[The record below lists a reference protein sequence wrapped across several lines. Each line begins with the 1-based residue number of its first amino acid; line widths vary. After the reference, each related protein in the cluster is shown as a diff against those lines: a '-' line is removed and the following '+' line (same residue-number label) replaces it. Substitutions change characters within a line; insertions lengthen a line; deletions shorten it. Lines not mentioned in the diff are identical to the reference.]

1 MDDPKKLISE
11 AQDALENGAET
22 LEETANE
29 AAETAK
35 ESVDEAVEAAET
47 AGGELEEIAEEAE
60 EEVKSFDESLE
71 KADEQA
77 EEAGEA
83 VIYDVRERK
92 KSKKKE
98 KKSLSSYFKSTR
110 FKKGSFAT
118 ILTIGFIVIVILF
131 NVFFSILEERFP
143 SLKLDMTENKIY
155 SLSDDALDAAKKIDI
170 DTTVYILASEDKA
183 KDDSLLSYYGLQY
196 SQIPILCEKCAEAN
210 PKIHVEYVDLD
221 LNPQF
226 ASQTKYQG
234 YKLQS
239 GTVILENAR
248 RIRVLGIGDF
258 FTTEYDS
265 NYTPTYYMQ
274 TGGALTTGLM
284 QVQAAEIPKIAVAT
298 GGHSE
303 ALTSSLK
310 PQSSASRTVS
320 FQELMESNNFEYE
333 EFDILTEEIPED
345 ASILLLPTPMTDY
358 TQTELEKMDAFLA
371 ESVAKNRAIWVTCD
385 PSQPELPNFSAF
397 LAEWGIELP
406 NNTMIYETDSSHTTT
421 NYEYYFISDLTG
433 DVDIGGI
440 KGTTEYGYFY
450 TPVCRPVTLLYNYN
464 SNNTTYSLAKTTE
477 FAYTKALVTE
487 GEENGQGE
495 EGEENGQ
502 SEQGEESSQ
511 AQPEEPIEYGVYTT
525 LGLSQKVNKISNVN
539 YNKNVVVFGSSGM
552 FVSSYLTG
560 STFGNAEYL
569 VDLAR
574 YSAGVQDSE
583 IGVYKDKTAVNTY
596 DISITSGAR
605 NFFGVGV
612 FTILIPLALIVAGL
626 CVYLRRRH
634 L

>member
-1 MDDPKKLISE
+1 MDDPKKLIPE

-22 LEETANE
+22 LEKSAKETVDE
-29 AAETAK
+29 AAEAAKTA
-35 ESVDEAVEAAET
+35 EN
-47 AGGELEEIAEEAE
+47 ELEEIAEEAE

-71 KADEQA
+71 KAEDA
-77 EEAGEA
+77 ADEA
-83 VIYDVRERK
+83 VIYDVEERK
-92 KSKKKE
+92 NNKKKE
-98 KKSLSSYFKSTR
+98 KKALASYFKSTR
-110 FKKGSFAT
+110 FKKGGFAT

-131 NVFFSILEERFP
+131 NVFFSILEDRFP

-183 KDDSLLSYYGLQY
+183 KDDSLLASYGLQY

-284 QVQAAEIPKIAVAT
+284 QVQAAEIPKIAIAT

-310 PQSSASRTVS
+310 PQNGTYRTVS

-371 ESVAKNRAIWVTCD
+371 ESVSKNRAIWVTCD
-385 PSQPELPNFSAF
+385 PSQPELPNFSTF

-421 NYEYYFISDLTG
+421 NFEYYFISDLTG
-433 DVDIGGI
+433 DVDIGGV
-440 KGTTEYGYFY
+440 KGTNEYGYFY

-477 FAYTKALVTE
+477 FAYTKALAEE

-495 EGEENGQ
+495 EGEESGQ
-502 SEQGEESSQ
+502 S
-511 AQPEEPIEYGVYTT
+511 QPEEPIEYGVYTT
-525 LGLSQKVNKISNVN
+525 LALSQKVNKINEVN

-612 FTILIPLALIVAGL
+612 FTILIPLALIVAGF